1 MTYTIVSR
9 QFDLDVDG
17 SSLTGYL
24 ARPEGDSTFPAVL
37 VGAELWGLTEDARR
51 IVDRVAELGYV
62 AFVVNVY
69 HRSGPETAAGLAETD
84 ENRTRAFG
92 LLGELTRD
100 GVEADFRAA
109 IAYAREHGGATDKTG
124 VLGFSLGGHLAYF
137 AATRL
142 DLDAAAIFYPGWLT
156 TAGTALSRPESL
168 LAATENIAKGDVR
181 LLLFF
186 AELDHVIDAEQREQV
201 EAALN
206 QAGVR
211 HESVV
216 YPGAKHA
223 FFFPGREPYDE
234 AAAADS
240 WQRTADLFATELG

>member
-1 MTYTIVSR
+1 MTYKIVSR
-9 QFDLDVDG
+9 QFDLEVDG
-17 SSLTGYL
+17 STLNGYL
-24 ARPEGDSTFPAVL
+24 ARPQGTGTFPAVL

-51 IVDRVAELGYV
+51 IVDRVAALGYV

-84 ENRTRAFG
+84 ENRMRAFG
-92 LLGELTRD
+92 LLDELTRD
-100 GVEADFRAA
+100 GVEADFRSA

-142 DLDAAAIFYPGWLT
+142 ELDAAAVFYPGWLT
-156 TAGTALSRPESL
+156 TAGTALSRPEPL
-168 LAATENIAKGDVR
+168 LAATEDIAKGDVR
-181 LLLFF
+181 LVLFF
-186 AELDHVIDAEQREQV
+186 AELDHVIDAAQREQL
-201 EAALN
+201 ETALN
-206 QAGVR
+206 QADVR

-216 YPGAKHA
+216 YPGARHA

-234 AAAADS
+234 AAATDS
-240 WQRTADLFATELG
+240 WQRTSELFAAELG